1 MGLIYHG
8 GFNIPWVEIKYTM
21 GRGFNIPLVRGFNIP
36 WVGVQY
42 NMGRVFDIPWVGGSI
57 YHG

>member
-42 NMGRVFDIPWVGGSI
+42 NMGRVFDIP
-57 YHG
+57 